1 MWRWLTSDG
10 YACRVRRFARSYRSV
25 WAMDE
30 TGDVRPSTIGRE
42 HVVPTGGMHLVFRL
56 SDNPLRLF
64 DDAGGARVIK

>member
-1 MWRWLTSDG
+1 MAVADIRRI
-10 YACRVRRFARSYRSV
+10 RVPRPALRPLVQSV